1 MAQGR
6 AFSKHVK
13 RPGSVPAEQKEKG
26 KEEGGETGKKAR
38 VTYNGDSV
46 DQCHSVTS
54 YLTSVTQEPQVKNR
68 ECQNGSK

>member
-38 VTYNGDSV
+38 VTDI
-46 DQCHSVTS
+46 QW
-54 YLTSVTQEPQVKNR
+54 
-68 ECQNGSK
+68 